1 MIMGLFEGIG
11 DAEIFERG
19 KYFPPDFKGVIE
31 VRRVIMKKTRSVG
44 LAFIVETR
52 VIEVERSGKPDN
64 KWSPVHVGEKR
75 SWFQKMTD
83 PDVALPAIKEWAA
96 ACQGF
101 YPHEKDAIES
111 EVEPDLEEAL
121 DHATAE
127 ENQTDNL
134 FTEVLLSL
142 STDQIET
149 RNKREFTRHA
159 FEPYDKPEA
168 EPTDAID
175 EIAE

>member
-1 MIMGLFEGIG
+1 MGLFEGIG

-19 KYFPPDFKGVIE
+19 KYFPPEFRGVIE
-31 VRRVIMKKTRSVG
+31 IKRTVMKKTRSVG

-52 VIEVERSGKPDN
+52 VIEVERSGKPDS
-64 KWSPVHVGEKR
+64 KWSPVVVGEKR

-101 YPHEKDAIES
+101 HPHEKEAIEE

-121 DHATAE
+121 DHATDEA
-127 ENQTDNL
+127 NQTDNL
-134 FTEVLLSL
+134 FTEVLLLL

-149 RNKREFTRHA
+149 RNKREFTRHF
-159 FEPYDKPEA
+159 FEPYEEKEA
-168 EPTDAID
+168 EPKDAVD
-175 EIAE
+175 EVAKA